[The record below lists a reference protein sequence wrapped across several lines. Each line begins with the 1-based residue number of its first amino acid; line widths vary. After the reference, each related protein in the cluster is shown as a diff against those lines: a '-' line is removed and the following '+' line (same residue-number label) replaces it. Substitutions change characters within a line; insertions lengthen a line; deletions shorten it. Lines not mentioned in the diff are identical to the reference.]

1 MFSLDINKGKEKV
14 KIVLHRPVC
23 RLISYFG
30 YQQPRRNRILFTLG
44 PLFMRQHVVFL
55 IFRSLFL
62 FSQDSKLSDV
72 LKCHPDFLDRLALC
86 LDRNMRLIPNWKQLA
101 RELDVDEDVIK
112 TLEQHK
118 DESPTIR
125 LFEYLE
131 VTQPQLTIQQ
141 LRNAMLD
148 IRRNDLF
155 SLLKTKGN
163 IRTCF

>member
-1 MFSLDINKGKEKV
+1 MVTTSFI
-14 KIVLHRPVC
+14 
-23 RLISYFG
+23 
-30 YQQPRRNRILFTLG
+30 
-44 PLFMRQHVVFL
+44 
-55 IFRSLFL
+55 RSLFL
-62 FSQDSKLSDV
+62 SSQVSELSDV
-72 LKCHPDFLDRLALC
+72 LKRHPNFLDQLALC

-118 DESPTIR
+118 DQSPTIR